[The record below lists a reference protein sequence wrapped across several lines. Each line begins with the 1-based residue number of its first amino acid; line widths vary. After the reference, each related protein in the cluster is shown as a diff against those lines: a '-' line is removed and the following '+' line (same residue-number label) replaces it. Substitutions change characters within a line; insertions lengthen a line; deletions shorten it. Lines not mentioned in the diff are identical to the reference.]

1 MKSIFLCE
9 NRFRITA
16 LPLHQK
22 QKNTNMKRI
31 LNSDVT
37 NEVKNIVVNFA
48 LKYRGVFQ
56 YSKAM
61 NVLVASLYVIKR
73 GSEAK
78 AEVVCILESI
88 IVNLK
93 DFFENQELSI
103 LLENYQEVIEYA
115 LDYYNSSIQE
125 KSAAII
131 SQPKELT
138 TFINEMMDVKSGSKV
153 YLPFAGLATEAIELE
168 NCNITGEEMSLTAW
182 ALGQILLDAYDVKND
197 IVLGDSFESLANVD
211 NLYDYI
217 IFNPPFA
224 IKHREDSLSEIDAV
238 KLAFDNK
245 LKDGGWMCCVLSQG
259 FLFNSGKDK
268 HLREYF
274 IDNGY
279 LRSIILMPKIFAP
292 ITSIN
297 PIVLVLEK
305 KKSDRFVLV
314 DGKEFSVKNK
324 VNNGT
329 LLKVSSLLEAINTFD
344 EKYCKALMPAE
355 LSGDYN
361 LSPYRYLY
369 KLPKTKA
376 NETLYKLKDIVSF
389 VGHRLTGK
397 DAQKNISFAIKE
409 LSDNYLNCEV
419 VKSDI
424 EAKPHFVYSVIE
436 SCLTAQP
443 LFEKVKIGKLE
454 IEKETNIGTYQ
465 ETFFFQ
471 PKKEIIEETYLLKAL
486 VSDYVVSQ
494 VKAFSIGTTI
504 KRLSKEDFLN
514 LMIPVPSLDIQKEG
528 LMSGLERELKRT
540 IKLREK
546 EHEEYVKD
554 VHVKKHAIGQMMFG
568 LNNSWSLLDDLRKEF
583 NGNLNENVIIG
594 DGEDKMSIKDILDNI
609 GLGIMRVSKAIESFT
624 VGEDIIYKEED
635 LALAPFFENY
645 CNTHKSHRYTITFQ
659 APEGEYADKD
669 LPVVECDEN
678 GIPVKISDTDF
689 ILREGDATSIV
700 KFSSNALER
709 ILDNI
714 CANAVA
720 YGFVNRDTHNNNIRI
735 TMESHEN
742 SYIVCVSNNGMPAN
756 EKLDTKDIFNYG
768 VTTSNSRGDHSGIG
782 CYEIMKLME
791 RFGGKVEFVNDPGS
805 EYPVTYKLIF
815 NNTNILLSI

>member
-1 MKSIFLCE
+1 
-9 NRFRITA
+9 
-16 LPLHQK
+16 
-22 QKNTNMKRI
+22 MKRI
-31 LNSDVT
+31 LNSSIA

-48 LKYRGVFQ
+48 SKYRGVLQ
-56 YSKAM
+56 YTETM
-61 NVLVASLYVIKR
+61 NALVASLYVIKR
-73 GSEAK
+73 GNEAK
-78 AEVVCILESI
+78 ADVVRILEPI
-88 IVNLK
+88 IVNLEEC
-93 DFFENQELSI
+93 FENKELSI
-103 LLENYQEVIEYA
+103 LLDNYQEVVEYA
-115 LDYYNSSIQE
+115 LDYYNSSIQG

-138 TFINEMMDVKSGSKV
+138 TFINEMMDIESGSKV

-197 IVLGDSFESLANVD
+197 IVIGDSFDNLANVD
-211 NLYDYI
+211 KSNDCI

-224 IKHREDSLSEIDAV
+224 IKYREDSLSEIDAV
-238 KLAFDNK
+238 KSAFNNK

-268 HLREYF
+268 QLREYL

-279 LRSIILMPKIFAP
+279 LRSVILMPKIFAP

-297 PIVLVLEK
+297 PIVLVIEK
-305 KKSDRFVLV
+305 KKSDNFILV
-314 DGKEFSVKNK
+314 DGTEFSVRNK

-329 LLKVSSLLEAINTFD
+329 LLKAPSLLEAIKTFD
-344 EKYCKALMPAE
+344 EKYCRVLTSAE
-355 LSGDYN
+355 LSEDYN
-361 LSPYRYLY
+361 LSPTRYIY

-389 VGHRLTGK
+389 VGNRLTGK
-397 DAQKNISFAIKE
+397 DAQKNIAFGIKE
-409 LSDNYLNCEV
+409 LSDNYLNCDV

-424 EAKPHFVYSVIE
+424 EAKPRFVYSLTE

-454 IEKETNIGTYQ
+454 IEEETNIGAYQ

-486 VSDYVVSQ
+486 VSDYVISQ
-494 VKAFSIGTTI
+494 VKAFSKGTTI
-504 KRLSKEDFLN
+504 KCLSKDDFLN
-514 LMIPVPSLDIQKEG
+514 LMIPVPSIDIQKEE
-528 LMSGLERELKRT
+528 LISGLDSELKLKNEQ
-540 IKLREK
+540 IQKDYAA
-546 EHEEYVKD
+546 YVKD

-568 LNNSWSLLDDLRKEF
+568 LNNSWSLLDDLRKEY
-583 NGNLNENVIIG
+583 NGNLNENTIIG
-594 DGEDKMSIKDILDNI
+594 EGEDKMSIKEILDSI

-624 VGEDIIYKEED
+624 VGEDIMYKEED

-645 CNTHKSHRYTITFQ
+645 CNTHKNYLYSITFQ

-669 LPVVECDEN
+669 LPVVEFDEN
-678 GIPVKISDTDF
+678 DMPVKISNSDF
-689 ILREGDATSIV
+689 ILKKGDPISIV
-700 KFSSNALER
+700 KFSSSALER

-720 YGFVNRDTHNNNIRI
+720 YGFVNRGIHNNNIRI
-735 TMESHEN
+735 TLESQDN

-756 EKLDTKDIFNYG
+756 EKLDSKEIFNYG
-768 VTTSNSRGDHSGIG
+768 VTTSISRGEHSGIG
-782 CYEIMKLME
+782 CYEIKKLME
-791 RFGGKVEFVNDPGS
+791 RFGGKVEFVNDPDS

-815 NNTNILLSI
+815 NNTNILFSYDGKE